1 LELDNG
7 SSPRS
12 DVQEVLEFYR
22 FIIDSLPVAILT
34 VDSELRISSFNP
46 WAERL
51 TGYTAKEAT
60 GVFCGDILRGT
71 KCGAHCPLRA
81 ILSSGKPILG
91 IESTIQ
97 DRLGEILPVRMNTAA
112 LLNDDGI
119 LIGGVESFQDISYLK
134 ALEREKDNLISM
146 LAHDMKSSVSIIG
159 GFVLRLLQKTDHIDA
174 GKTEKYLGIVKEEA
188 GKLELLINDFLEF
201 SRLRIGKL
209 NLNFDVTSLDKI
221 LLEIC
226 QAYEPNANSLG
237 IALHLQNEEDLPLIE
252 ADARQLRRVFTN
264 LLDNAIKFSGAGKSI
279 TVSTRRGE
287 REIQIG
293 IRDEGMGIPPEE
305 LPCIFDAFHRSEAG
319 EETKGYGLGLAIV
332 KAIVEAH
339 GGRVEVFSEPGRG
352 SSFQVTLPT
361 KRI

>member
-1 LELDNG
+1 MFDAQDALEL
-7 SSPRS
+7 
-12 DVQEVLEFYR
+12 YR

-34 VDSELRISSFNP
+34 VDSELRIRSFNP

-51 TGYTAKEAT
+51 TGYTAKEAR
-60 GVFCGDILRGT
+60 GALCGDILRGA
-71 KCGAHCPLRA
+71 KCGAHCPLRV
-81 ILSSGKPILG
+81 ILSNETPILG
-91 IESTIQ
+91 IETTIQ
-97 DRLGEILPVRMNTAA
+97 NRLGEILPVRMNTAA

-159 GFVLRLLQKTDHIDA
+159 GFVLRLLQRADEVD
-174 GKTEKYLGIVKEEA
+174 TEKAKKYLGIVKDEA
-188 GKLELLINDFLEF
+188 EKLELLINEFLEF

-209 NLNFDVTSLDKI
+209 NLTFDVTSLDKI

-226 QAYEPNANSLG
+226 EAYEPNANSVG
-237 IALHLQNEEDLPLIE
+237 IALHLQNDEDLPLIE

-264 LLDNAIKFSGAGKSI
+264 LLDNAIKFSGGGKNI

-287 REIQIG
+287 REIQVG
-293 IRDEGMGIPPEE
+293 IKDEGKGIPPEE
-305 LPCIFDAFHRSEAG
+305 LPCIFDAFHRSEHG

-332 KAIVEAH
+332 KAIVDAH
-339 GGRVEVFSEPGRG
+339 GGKIEVTSEPAKG
-352 SSFQVTLPT
+352 SFFEVTLPA
-361 KRI
+361 KMVKNGL